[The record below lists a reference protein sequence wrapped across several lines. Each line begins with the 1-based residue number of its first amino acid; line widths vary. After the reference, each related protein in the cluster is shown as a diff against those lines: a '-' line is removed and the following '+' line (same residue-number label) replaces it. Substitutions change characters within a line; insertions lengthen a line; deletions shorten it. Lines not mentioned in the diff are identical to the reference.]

1 MKIKKGD
8 TVKII
13 TGKDS
18 GKTGK
23 ILSINSKD
31 EKVLVEGLNMFK
43 KHKRPKRQGEK
54 GEIISV
60 ARPMRASNVL
70 LVCPRCSQATR
81 VGYKLDGGAKLRIC
95 KKCKST
101 I

>member
-8 TVKII
+8 TVKIL

-23 ILSINSKD
+23 ILAVNPKKGKI
-31 EKVLVEGLNMFK
+31 LVEGLNMFK
-43 KHKRPKRQGEK
+43 KHRRPKKQGEK
-54 GEIISV
+54 GEVIKIS
-60 ARPMRASNVL
+60 RPMQASNAM
-70 LVCPRCSQATR
+70 LVCPRCGQPTR
-81 VGYKLDGGAKLRIC
+81 IGYKIEANKKLRTC

>member
-8 TVKII
+8 TVKIL

-23 ILSINSKD
+23 VLVIDTKK

-43 KHKRPKRQGEK
+43 KHQRPKRQGEK

-60 ARPMRASNVL
+60 ARPMEASNVL
-70 LVCPRCSQATR
+70 LVCPRCGQPTR
-81 VGYKLDGGAKLRIC
+81 VGYKLEGGKKLRTC

>member
-8 TVKII
+8 MVKILA
-13 TGKDS
+13 GKDS

-23 ILSINSKD
+23 VLAVNPTK
-31 EKVLVEGLNMFK
+31 EKIIVEGANMFK

-54 GEIISV
+54 GEVVNVS
-60 ARPMRASNVL
+60 RPMDASNAL
-70 LVCPRCSQATR
+70 LVCPRCGQPTR
-81 VGYKLDGGAKLRIC
+81 VGYKLEAGKKLRSC
-95 KKCKST
+95 KKCKSA

>member
-8 TVKII
+8 TVKILA
-13 TGKDS
+13 GKDS

-23 ILSINSKD
+23 
-31 EKVLVEGLNMFK
+31 VLAVDVKRERVVVEGANMFK
-43 KHKRPKRQGEK
+43 KHNRPKRQGEK
-54 GEIISV
+54 GEVVNVS
-60 ARPMRASNVL
+60 RSMNASNAL
-70 LVCPRCSQATR
+70 LVCPRCGQPTR
-81 VGYKLDGGAKLRIC
+81 IGHKMEGTKKLRTC

>member
-8 TVKII
+8 TVKILA
-13 TGKDS
+13 GKDS

-23 ILSINSKD
+23 VLVIDPKK

-43 KHKRPKRQGEK
+43 KHKRAKKQGEK
-54 GEIISV
+54 GETISV
-60 ARPMRASNVL
+60 SRAMDSSNVS
-70 LVCPRCSQATR
+70 LVCPRCSQTTR
-81 VGYKLDGGAKLRIC
+81 VGYKIEGSKKLRSC

>member
-8 TVKII
+8 TVKILA
-13 TGKDS
+13 GKDS

-23 ILSINSKD
+23 VLGVDIKNEKILID
-31 EKVLVEGLNMFK
+31 GLNMFK
-43 KHKRPKRQGEK
+43 KHKRPRRQGEK

-60 ARPMRASNVL
+60 ARPMNASNVL
-70 LVCPRCSQATR
+70 LVCPRCSQSTR
-81 VGYKLDGGAKLRIC
+81 VGYKLEGGKKLRTC

>member
-8 TVKII
+8 TVKIL

-18 GKTGK
+18 GKSGK
-23 ILSINSKD
+23 VLGVDIKK
-31 EKVLVEGLNMFK
+31 EKILVEGLNMFK
-43 KHKRPKRQGEK
+43 KHQRPKRQGEK

-60 ARPMRASNVL
+60 ARPMQASNVL
-70 LVCPRCSQATR
+70 LVCPGCSQATR
-81 VGYKLDGGAKLRIC
+81 IGYKLEGGKKLRIC